1 MSYKQKIEETLSRS
15 VCGGWDRGFLESIL
29 SQMSKDKK
37 LSVKQK
43 QTLGKVL
50 ARNTAEAQKFHEGWR
65 ETYNKDYKADA
76 RVLATYHKQQPY
88 YRNMAEDILSDR
100 VPERSRFLR
109 MYENK
114 YSKKVLSQ
122 YHIAPR
128 YATGE
133 YDESAT
139 VLGVDVSVMYAKY
152 TYGSF
157 TVGYQQNED
166 DGPTTATT
174 DESDSWA
181 VSYAVSDDL
190 SVSYGQHTYNDGNL
204 TPDQESS
211 GFSASYTMGGTT
223 ISAAF
228 NETENVRGIAAN
240 DEDSY
245 EIALSFAF

>member
-109 MYENK
+109 TT
-114 YSKKVLSQ
+114 LRQ
-122 YHIAPR
+122 D
-128 YATGE
+128 T
-133 YDESAT
+133 
-139 VLGVDVSVMYAKY
+139 LQVSTWYLAQVWIP
-152 TYGSF
+152 TNISSFRVIWYG
-157 TVGYQQNED
+157 
-166 DGPTTATT
+166 
-174 DESDSWA
+174 
-181 VSYAVSDDL
+181 L
-190 SVSYGQHTYNDGNL
+190 
-204 TPDQESS
+204 
-211 GFSASYTMGGTT
+211 
-223 ISAAF
+223 IK
-228 NETENVRGIAAN
+228 
-240 DEDSY
+240 
-245 EIALSFAF
+245 IAL

>member
-133 YDESAT
+133 YVVPRAGLDSYKHIEFQGDMVWTNQNRIVTNFKKRGGFILEICEEIKNA
-139 VLGVDVSVMYAKY
+139 AKGAKRY
-152 TYGSF
+152 K
-157 TVGYQQNED
+157 
-166 DGPTTATT
+166 
-174 DESDSWA
+174 
-181 VSYAVSDDL
+181 L
-190 SVSYGQHTYNDGNL
+190 L
-204 TPDQESS
+204 TI
-211 GFSASYTMGGTT
+211 G
-223 ISAAF
+223 
-228 NETENVRGIAAN
+228 ETEPIIIEERYIKRAPKV
-240 DEDSY
+240 SK
-245 EIALSFAF
+245 